1 MSNFFFGGGGL
12 QWQKYEAKREKKK
25 RLESRADFYSLP
37 VGTLEAKR

>member
-1 MSNFFFGGGGL
+1 MNNFFWGGGL
-12 QWQKYEAKREKKK
+12 QWQKYEAKREKK